1 VVAEHDNG
9 YKRLFSHPEMVADLL
24 RGFVR
29 EDWVRDLDFSTLER
43 VSGSYVTPEL
53 RGRESDIVWRVRWGR
68 DRWLYVYLLIEFQ
81 STVDPFMA
89 LRVLVYLGLLYQ
101 DLVQHRQ
108 LTPTGKLP
116 PVLPLVLYNGSA
128 PWGAVRELAELIEEV
143 PGGLEQYRPRLR
155 YCLLDEAQIA
165 DSELESLRNL
175 AAALFRLEKSRGPE
189 DIQRIL
195 TALIEWLQEPVSR
208 SSGDRSPLGS
218 WVFCSPAGC
227 PGSRF
232 PRSQI
237 FRRSGRCSPSAS
249 WNGPSSGRKKGSK
262 RGAGW
267 DARKGARKGTRK
279 GWKSFAQFSCGTSKV
294 VSVPCRGSTVAD
306 RGYRLDR
313 RAGGAEPSC
322 RCSLF
327 PHRAW
332 ISLRLPEGSA
342 RVRRK
347 VSRSVAPQPYL

>member
-1 VVAEHDNG
+1 VAEHDNG

-53 RGRESDIVWRVRWGR
+53 RSRESDIVWRVRWGQ

-89 LRVLVYLGLLYQ
+89 LRVLVYVGLLYQ

-108 LTPTGKLP
+108 LTAAGKLP
-116 PVLPLVLYNGSA
+116 PVLPLVLYNGTA

-175 AAALFRLEKSRGPE
+175 VAALFRLEKSRGPE

-195 TALIEWLQEPVSR
+195 TALIEWLQEPGLAELRR
-208 SSGDRSPLGS
+208 SFTAWLVGVLLPGRVPGITIPQVANLQEVRSMLAERVVEWTQQWKEEGRQEGLEKLRM
-218 WVFCSPAGC
+218 VLLRDLE
-227 PGSRF
+227 SRF
-232 PRSQI
+232 
-237 FRRSGRCSPSAS
+237 
-249 WNGPSSGRKKGSK
+249 GPLP
-262 RGAGW
+262 AE
-267 DARKGARKGTRK
+267 
-279 GWKSFAQFSCGTSKV
+279 V
-294 VSVPCRGSTVAD
+294 
-306 RGYRLDR
+306 RLRIEGIDSIEELAELSL
-313 RAGGAEPSC
+313 RAGAAS
-322 RCSLF
+322 
-327 PHRAW
+327 
-332 ISLRLPEGSA
+332 
-342 RVRRK
+342 
-347 VSRSVAPQPYL
+347 SVTELGFR

>member
-1 VVAEHDNG
+1 MPKGAAVAEHDNG

-53 RGRESDIVWRVRWGR
+53 RSRESDIVWRVRWGQ

-89 LRVLVYLGLLYQ
+89 LRVLVYVGLLYQ

-108 LTPTGKLP
+108 LTTAGKLP
-116 PVLPLVLYNGSA
+116 PVLPLVLYNGTA
-128 PWGAVRELAELIEEV
+128 PWGAVREVAELIEEV

-175 AAALFRLEKSRGPE
+175 AAALFRLEKSQGPE

-195 TALIEWLQEPVSR
+195 AALIEWLQEPGLAELRR
-208 SSGDRSPLGS
+208 SFTAWLVGVLLPGRVPGITIPQVANLQEVRSMLAERVVEWTQQWKDEGLEEGRREGLEKFRA
-218 WVFCSPAGC
+218 VILRDLE
-227 PGSRF
+227 SRF
-232 PRSQI
+232 
-237 FRRSGRCSPSAS
+237 
-249 WNGPSSGRKKGSK
+249 GPLPEE
-262 RGAGW
+262 
-267 DARKGARKGTRK
+267 
-279 GWKSFAQFSCGTSKV
+279 V
-294 VSVPCRGSTVAD
+294 
-306 RGYRLDR
+306 RLRIEGIDSIEELAELSL
-313 RAGGAEPSC
+313 RAGAASSITALGF
-322 RCSLF
+322 R
-327 PHRAW
+327 
-332 ISLRLPEGSA
+332 
-342 RVRRK
+342 
-347 VSRSVAPQPYL
+347 

>member
-1 VVAEHDNG
+1 MPKGAAVAEHDNG

-53 RGRESDIVWRVRWGR
+53 RSRESDIVWRVRWGQ

-89 LRVLVYLGLLYQ
+89 LRVLVYVGLLYQ

-108 LTPTGKLP
+108 LTTAGKLP
-116 PVLPLVLYNGSA
+116 PVLPLVLYNGTA
-128 PWGAVRELAELIEEV
+128 PWGAVREVAELIEEV

-175 AAALFRLEKSRGPE
+175 VAALFRLEKSRGPE

-195 TALIEWLQEPVSR
+195 TALIEWLQEPGLAELRR
-208 SSGDRSPLGS
+208 SFTAWLVGVLLPGRVPGITIPQVANLQEVRSMLAERVVEWTQQWKDEGLEEGRREGLEKFRA
-218 WVFCSPAGC
+218 VILRDLE
-227 PGSRF
+227 SRF
-232 PRSQI
+232 
-237 FRRSGRCSPSAS
+237 
-249 WNGPSSGRKKGSK
+249 GPLPEE
-262 RGAGW
+262 
-267 DARKGARKGTRK
+267 
-279 GWKSFAQFSCGTSKV
+279 V
-294 VSVPCRGSTVAD
+294 
-306 RGYRLDR
+306 RLRIEGIDSIEELAELSL
-313 RAGGAEPSC
+313 RAGAASSITALGF
-322 RCSLF
+322 R
-327 PHRAW
+327 
-332 ISLRLPEGSA
+332 
-342 RVRRK
+342 
-347 VSRSVAPQPYL
+347 